1 MYVGF
6 VFKLPLII
14 ICIGTSVISKY
25 FVVFGAKVTT
35 YLLLDKS
42 LLLLL
47 LLLKGFS
54 NIFTRLLLTLVQE
67 ISEHVRIVQLKNIF
81 KIYIILT
88 MF

>member
-1 MYVGF
+1 M
-6 VFKLPLII
+6 
-14 ICIGTSVISKY
+14 
-25 FVVFGAKVTT
+25 FGAKVTT

-67 ISEHVRIVQLKNIF
+67 ISEQLRIVQLKNIF